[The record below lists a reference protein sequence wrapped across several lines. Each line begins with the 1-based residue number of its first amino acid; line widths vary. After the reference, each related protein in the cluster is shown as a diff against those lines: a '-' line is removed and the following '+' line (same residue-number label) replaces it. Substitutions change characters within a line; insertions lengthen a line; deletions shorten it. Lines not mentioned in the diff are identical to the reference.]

1 VAQVTI
7 AIGHLASVASVTRWR
22 GAFTPHAPVRL
33 SIVVS
38 CTGWRGSCPLP
49 FPGGGSLL
57 ATPPFPPA
65 GSRRAQFPR
74 SLRYYEGATT
84 SHLRIHGRLCFRSRG
99 PWLPPALCP
108 PQRSRKAGGAFRAR
122 ALLCRLPSF
131 PAFVHGRQW
140 DLSGLQAILPVPL
153 LRSSTPV
160 EPMCPRHRGHIDAAP
175 ALRTAKAS
183 AIAIS
188 GLTHAAS
195 APAVL
200 RFAFRVATH
209 AQGSLPA
216 GWLAFTGRASNPLD
230 RYERFQLVL
239 TFIPLSCS
247 PDASAISV
255 AHCAASFQTRS
266 PRSPSVETSP
276 AFHTGTAQCAALI
289 APCGPV
295 MVVWIVQCVKGGID
309 ADC

>member
-1 VAQVTI
+1 M
-7 AIGHLASVASVTRWR
+7 
-22 GAFTPHAPVRL
+22 
-33 SIVVS
+33 
-38 CTGWRGSCPLP
+38 PLP
-49 FPGGGSLL
+49 CRPTMALS
-57 ATPPFPPA
+57 
-65 GSRRAQFPR
+65 SR
-74 SLRYYEGATT
+74 
-84 SHLRIHGRLCFRSRG
+84 
-99 PWLPPALCP
+99 
-108 PQRSRKAGGAFRAR
+108 
-122 ALLCRLPSF
+122 RLPSLLQGPGEPSSPALSGTTKALRLPIRASAVTYGF
-131 PAFVHGRQW
+131 ASAAHPIPPAFVFAAALLQGRRSLPGPGFAYTGRPTFRLLSYGRKW

-175 ALRTAKAS
+175 ALRTAEAS

-247 PDASAISV
+247 PDASAISE
-255 AHCAASFQTRS
+255 
-266 PRSPSVETSP
+266 P
-276 AFHTGTAQCAALI
+276 I
-289 APCGPV
+289 APFGPSRHV
-295 MVVWIVQCVKGGID
+295 SRQRRSFEFRSAVRVLPVP
-309 ADC
+309 APRYLST